1 MSRRVPVLGED
12 HVLETRRHAV
22 DERHD
27 LVAAR
32 HRQLSARAEVVL
44 KINDQEHILVADAG
58 SIRHRSSSRA
68 SVKRSASPVW

>member
-1 MSRRVPVLGED
+1 M
-12 HVLETRRHAV
+12 LEPRGQAV
-22 DERHD
+22 NERHD

-32 HRQLSARAEVVL
+32 YRQFSARAEIVL